1 MSEELGWFSVCLV
14 SLHCHCYLVKMF
26 TAWMQAPCTIMHL
39 HNYDYEAGTYR
50 TKRKGG
56 GLGKSY
62 EDLFIWNEI

>member
-1 MSEELGWFSVCLV
+1 
-14 SLHCHCYLVKMF
+14 
-26 TAWMQAPCTIMHL
+26 MQAPCTIMHL

-62 EDLFIWNEI
+62 EDLFI